1 MNAAGVRWSTGLM
14 VAAAATLLAL
24 VVTFPLGLHPTSV
37 IYGTPG
43 DSTGAIATFWWW
55 SYALQHGKGVL
66 DNTMWGAPFGAG
78 WAAVPFEVLPLLV
91 FAPLSVLAGPTAAY
105 NLGVLSSFPLTA
117 AVAYLAARRLGMTRP
132 AAAFSALA
140 FAFLPYHQE
149 KAMGHMLQAH
159 MELFPALLLFLLRW
173 REGGS
178 RWNLAAAGG
187 MLGLAVWTDY
197 QFALVLL
204 VLTVTFFVASVLVR
218 NGPLSL
224 VGRLG
229 RHAAAAGVT
238 ALAVIPFLPAA
249 VLLAHRPGTGGSY
262 AASIAGT
269 IGQYHRTLSDI
280 DVYSVR
286 PLEYLMPWA
295 RNPLVPAPVRDYLAR
310 NLHGS
315 NITESTQVLGY
326 TVILLGI
333 AAVIWFRPRFPVV
346 LALLTAA
353 VGALLALPADIHV
366 FGLLLPGPA
375 VLLNHVVPF
384 IRVYARFGVLVMFA
398 ATLLAGLGFTL
409 LEARVRA
416 IRRPWILVVPFTL
429 LALEFNGLPPSH
441 ATTIFPAPDEY
452 TWLKGQPPGILVE
465 YPVVV
470 NGPFAEI
477 VSRQYTLYQQVHLHP
492 IFNGANAGT
501 PAAEAA
507 ATVNPYYE
515 PGAAARLQSLGIRYV
530 FVHRQAFEVLG
541 YGLPRAVEG
550 LRYAG
555 TYDGGDVDVFVVQG
569 NPGG

>member
-1 MNAAGVRWSTGLM
+1 MAL
-14 VAAAATLLAL
+14 AATLLAL
-24 VVTFPLGLHPTSV
+24 VVTLPLGLHPASV

-43 DSTGAIATFWWW
+43 DSTGTIATLWWW

-78 WAAVPFEVLPLLV
+78 WAAQPFTVLPLLV
-91 FAPLSVLAGPTAAY
+91 FAPLSVLTGPTAAY
-105 NLGVLSSFPLTA
+105 SLGVLSSFPITA
-117 AVAYLAARRLGMTRP
+117 VVAYFAGRRLGMTTL

-149 KAMGHMLQAH
+149 KAMGHMLEAH
-159 MELFPALLLFLLRW
+159 MELFPAVLLFLLRW
-173 REGGS
+173 RDGGS

-187 MLGLAVWTDY
+187 MLGLEVWIDY
-197 QFALVLL
+197 QFALILL
-204 VLTVTFFVASVLVR
+204 FLTAAFFVASALVR
-218 NGPLSL
+218 NGP
-224 VGRLG
+224 VAFFGWLG

-238 ALAVIPFLPAA
+238 ALAVLPFLPAA
-249 VLLAHRPGTGGSY
+249 ILLAHRPGTGGSY

-269 IGQYHRTLSDI
+269 IGQYHRTLGDI

-295 RNPLVPAPVRDYLAR
+295 RNPLVPGPVQAFVTSHMHR
-310 NLHGS
+310 S
-315 NITESTQVLGY
+315 SITEQTQVLGY
-326 TVILLGI
+326 TVMVLGI

-346 LALLTAA
+346 LLLLTAA
-353 VGALLALPADIHV
+353 VGALLALPADIHA

-375 VLLNHVVPF
+375 VLLNHVLPF

-416 IRRPWILVVPFTL
+416 LRPPWILVAPFVL
-429 LALEFNGLPPSH
+429 LALEFNGLPPSRT
-441 ATTIFPAPDEY
+441 TTIFPAPAEY
-452 TWLKGQPPGILVE
+452 TWLRGQPAGILIE

-470 NGPFAEI
+470 NGPFAEV

-492 IFNGANAGT
+492 IFNGAAAGS
-501 PAAEAA
+501 PADQAA

-515 PGAAARLQSLGIRYV
+515 PGAVPRLQALGIRYV
-530 FVHRQAFEVLG
+530 FVHRRAFASLG
-541 YGLPRAVEG
+541 YGVPRAVEG
-550 LRYAG
+550 LRYVG
-555 TYDGGDVDVFVVQG
+555 TYDGGDVDAFLVQG
-569 NPGG
+569 NAGG